1 MIYLNEWGM
10 SHTHIYYRTLKGSYS
25 AVFTNAGLNESFG
38 ALHLE
43 EKYCMHVYVYI

>member
-1 MIYLNEWGM
+1 M
-10 SHTHIYYRTLKGSYS
+10 SCDLFKWVGDESYSYILPLKGSNS

-43 EKYCMHVYVYI
+43 EKYCMYVYV